1 MKSYAKILLALT
13 AIFGLYILFLWS
25 MQRYLLFWP
34 SHDYVSPQEADLPE
48 FTENP
53 ITATD
58 GTVFMTWYAAGDKSK
73 PAILFFHSNAF
84 QISEFAPHLMPFVA
98 NGYGILAMEYRN
110 FGNTK
115 GTTLQE
121 DIFADAATAYDWLQ
135 AQGYPEIIVY
145 GYSYGTAVASGL
157 TTLRPVEKLILTAPF
172 ASMRGL
178 VAEKSVPLGSL
189 VMRDT
194 YPSKDYLQQYHGA
207 LLIIHGKKDLL
218 IPVHHGQML
227 YDAAASADKEL
238 VLLPATNHHN
248 IFFKEKNLPII
259 FAWMEKHKIK

>member
-1 MKSYAKILLALT
+1 MKSYAKILLALA
-13 AIFGLYILFLWS
+13 AIFGLYVLFLWS

-73 PAILFFHSNAF
+73 PAILFFHGNAF
-84 QISEFAPHLMPFVA
+84 QISAFAPYLMPFVRR
-98 NGYGILAMEYRN
+98 GYGVLAMEYRN

-121 DIFADAATAYDWLQ
+121 DIFADAAMTYDWLK
-135 AQGYPEIIVY
+135 AQGYPQIIVY

-157 TTLRPVEKLILTAPF
+157 TSLRPVKKLILTAPF

-207 LLIIHGKKDLL
+207 LLIIHGQNDLL

-227 YDAAASADKEL
+227 YDAAAAKDKEL
-238 VLLPATNHHN
+238 VLLEHTDHHN

-259 FAWMEKHKIK
+259 FAWLERHKIK

>member
-1 MKSYAKILLALT
+1 MKSYAKILAGLA
-13 AIFGLYILFLWS
+13 AICGLYVLFLWS

-48 FTENP
+48 FAENHLK
-53 ITATD
+53 ATD
-58 GTVFMTWYAAGDKSK
+58 GTTIMTWYAAGDKNK
-73 PAILFFHSNAF
+73 PAILFFHGNAF
-84 QISEFAPHLMPFVA
+84 QISGFAQQLMPFVRQ
-98 NGYGILAMEYRN
+98 GYGVLAMEYRN

-121 DIFADAATAYDWLQ
+121 DIFADAAMTYDWLES
-135 AQGYPEIIVY
+135 QGYPQIIVY

-157 TTLRPVEKLILTAPF
+157 TALRPVKKLILTSPF

-189 VMRDT
+189 LMRDT
-194 YPSKDYLQQYHGA
+194 YPSKDYLRQYHGA
-207 LLIIHGKKDLL
+207 LLIIHGKNDLL
-218 IPVHHGQML
+218 IPVHHGQMM
-227 YDAAASADKEL
+227 YDAAASEDKEL
-238 VLLPATNHHN
+238 VLLEHTDHHN

-259 FAWMEKHKIK
+259 FAWLKKHGIK

>member
-1 MKSYAKILLALT
+1 MKSYAKIFLGLA
-13 AIFGLYILFLWS
+13 AICGLYVLFLWS

-48 FTENP
+48 FAENRLK
-53 ITATD
+53 ATD
-58 GTVFMTWYAAGDKSK
+58 GTTIMTWYAAGDKSK
-73 PAILFFHSNAF
+73 PAILFFHGNAF
-84 QISEFAPHLMPFVA
+84 QISGFAQQLIPFVWL
-98 NGYGILAMEYRN
+98 GYGVLIMEYRN

-121 DIFADAATAYDWLQ
+121 DIFSDAAITYDWLK
-135 AQGYPEIIVY
+135 AQGYPQIIVY

-157 TTLRPVEKLILTAPF
+157 TTLRPVEKLILTSPF

-189 VMRDT
+189 LMRDT
-194 YPSKDYLQQYHGA
+194 YPSKDYLRQYHGA
-207 LLIIHGKKDLL
+207 LLIIHGKNDLL
-218 IPVHHGQML
+218 IPVHHGQMM
-227 YDAAASADKEL
+227 YDAAAAEDKEL
-238 VLLPATNHHN
+238 VLLEHTDHHN

-259 FAWMEKHKIK
+259 FAWLEKHGIK

>member
-1 MKSYAKILLALT
+1 MKSYAKILLALA
-13 AIFGLYILFLWS
+13 AIFGLYVLFLWS

-58 GTVFMTWYAAGDKSK
+58 GTVFMTWYAVGDKHK
-73 PAILFFHSNAF
+73 PAILFFHGNAF

-207 LLIIHGKKDLL
+207 LLIIHGRKDLL